1 MNERGLVD
9 VPENAIRDDPIAFG
23 LTAPQLGI
31 LGGAVVV
38 GAVLNLLPLP
48 EPIRLI
54 LALLGAGPIIVAA
67 ILPVRGEPAYRWL
80 IRALRH
86 VRGRR
91 CWQATLLV
99 PDKPGSTEAER
110 LVVPTRPG
118 GGHVTRRWP

>member
-1 MNERGLVD
+1 MNERGLVE

-38 GAVLNLLPLP
+38 GAVLNLLPLW
-48 EPIRLI
+48 EPIRLV

-67 ILPVRGEPAYRWL
+67 ILPVRGEPTYRWL
-80 IRALRH
+80 VRAIRH

-91 CWQATLLV
+91 CWNATLLV
-99 PDKPGSTEAER
+99 PDKRQLSDAGHTDRGSS
-110 LVVPTRPG
+110 RPL
-118 GGHVTRRWP
+118 